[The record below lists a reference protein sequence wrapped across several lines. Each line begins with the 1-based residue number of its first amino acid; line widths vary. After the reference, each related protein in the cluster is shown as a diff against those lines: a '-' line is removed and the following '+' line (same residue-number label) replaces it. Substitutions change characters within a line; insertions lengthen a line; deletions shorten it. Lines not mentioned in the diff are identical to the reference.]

1 VRLER
6 ERGGVVCERCK
17 VADTVPTRMK
27 GLLGRKDLPAG
38 EGLLIRPA
46 SSIPMFYMH
55 CPIDAVFLDR
65 ELRVLRV
72 AESLRPWRIAGCRGA
87 RAVLELRAGEAEQ
100 RGLSPGE
107 GLVLAQAESEQRA
120 EHVERTER
128 KRRLPRG

>member
-46 SSIPMFYMH
+46 SSIHMFFMH
-55 CPIDAVFLDR
+55 FPIDAVFLDR

-100 RGLSPGE
+100 RGLSRGE
-107 GLVLAQAESEQRA
+107 GLVLAQEESEQRA
-120 EHVERTER
+120 EHEERTER